1 MRRSIERV
9 GLVHEFVERT
19 FSGSLHAKRIL
30 SLANGTLGVLTGA
43 SLAVSLIG
51 HALAQARGLSDRHAI
66 KQVDRLLSNAGVVVW
81 DLFAPWVRE
90 VVGQRK
96 AIVVAMDWTDF
107 DADNQATLALS
118 LITRHGRATPLLW
131 LTVDKDEL
139 KDQRND
145 FEDLCLTHLK
155 AILPEGVA
163 VTILADRGF
172 GDVKLFE
179 FLDSLGFGYVIRFR
193 GNVHVTAADG
203 ETRLAADWVGKKG
216 APAFC
221 AVPNSP
227 PPATRSARR
236 SASTPGA

>member
-96 AIVVAMDWTDF
+96 AIVVGWTGP
-107 DADNQATLALS
+107 
-118 LITRHGRATPLLW
+118 I
-131 LTVDKDEL
+131 
-139 KDQRND
+139 
-145 FEDLCLTHLK
+145 
-155 AILPEGVA
+155 
-163 VTILADRGF
+163 
-172 GDVKLFE
+172 
-179 FLDSLGFGYVIRFR
+179 
-193 GNVHVTAADG
+193 
-203 ETRLAADWVGKKG
+203 
-216 APAFC
+216 
-221 AVPNSP
+221 
-227 PPATRSARR
+227 
-236 SASTPGA
+236 STPTIRRRWL